1 MATEGPTI
9 WHGSAQRTRLVRMGL
24 VLCLAFII
32 TRLIWIQ
39 GFQHEYYK
47 KRSHDI
53 TQDTIDLAAR
63 RGTITDRLGRE
74 LAVDRPAIAVYVH
87 PPRLQDVHRTA
98 ESLGEILGIPADSIE
113 RRIRQCS
120 ESFMYVDRQADATL
134 KPRILEV
141 VKKEPQAIG
150 IQPAVRRVY
159 PKGTLA
165 ADLLGFTGIDH
176 NGLSGLEASF
186 EERLH
191 GKDGVAEGER
201 DVTGWPI
208 PHRTTTLTPPQDGA
222 SLRLTLD
229 VRVQEACEREL
240 AEGVE
245 AVGAE
250 AGCVIVMDVR
260 NGVVLAACDYP
271 TYNPSDYLSVPEE
284 VWTPRFSFWTYEP
297 GSTMKPL
304 VAAMALAEGY
314 VTASQ
319 SFYCGG
325 SMPVGVWEVGC
336 HQPSG
341 GHGWQD
347 LAGVL
352 KYSCNVGVAQ
362 VGLAAGRDALTRLFE
377 RLHFT
382 KLATREITAQ
392 CHPLPETRDSAWCAT
407 ASFGQGVSITP
418 LHLVSAY
425 AALANGGT
433 LMRPRFV
440 AAAVDAQ
447 GRTKEFPPT
456 VLGQIYPK
464 HVADQIVSMLTHVVE
479 DEDGTGYR
487 AKVPGCTV
495 AGKTGTAQVVANG
508 VYLPD
513 TYVVSFAGIF
523 PAEAPRY
530 AAVVVLDKAGADAY
544 GGTLAAPIFRDIA
557 QSLITDL
564 NLPVEKP
571 DKPIEEATSAE

>member
-1 MATEGPTI
+1 MATEGPAI

-24 VLCLAFII
+24 FLCLAFII

-159 PKGTLA
+159 PKGALA

-260 NGVVLAACDYP
+260 NGDVLAACDYP

-425 AALANGGT
+425 AALANEAGHSCG
-433 LMRPRFV
+433 RFV

-447 GRTKEFPPT
+447 GAHQGVPAHSARPDLSEARRRRDR
-456 VLGQIYPK
+456 L
-464 HVADQIVSMLTHVVE
+464 HAHVVE
-479 DEDGTGYR
+479 DEVAQMR